1 MNAGETNGDDTPR
14 IFIYDAYPGGIGFS
28 APLWGMQRELL
39 SKASALIAGCDCET
53 GCPTCVGP
61 VGETG
66 PLAKTV
72 ALRLLEHLLTGA
84 AELPP
89 PAISSPEDLVP
100 F

>member
-1 MNAGETNGDDTPR
+1 
-14 IFIYDAYPGGIGFS
+14 
-28 APLWGMQRELL
+28 MQRELL

-72 ALRLLEHLLTGA
+72 AIRLLEHLLGRSEDDGLRSEGDGLRSEGDGFSRRQGVAT
-84 AELPP
+84 AEAVALQTDD
-89 PAISSPEDLVP
+89 EVP